1 MNHTPEPWKVYEYK
15 RPYKSG
21 DKEREHIER
30 SIYTAYDHPQLRGPY
45 PVVCASVGLGMDAGK
60 PLHMVSLKE
69 EDARRIV
76 VCVNACKGI
85 STDNLESILML
96 GDTLRGRFESRLPA
110 ESERDRL
117 LNAAK
122 SVIRNALDQIDV
134 HPCDENNDEVK
145 SHGLSPENRNLY
157 LTIQSIEV
165 TA

>member
-1 MNHTPEPWKVYEYK
+1 MNHTPEPWKVYEHK

-76 VCVNACKGI
+76 ACVNACKGI
-85 STDNLESILML
+85 GTEYLEHFGGTSFN
-96 GDTLRGRFESRLPA
+96 DFKKVKEQ
-110 ESERDRL
+110 RDRL
-117 LNAAK
+117 EAALAEYTLTLQAIAQGK
-122 SVIRNALDQIDV
+122 YAEGEESAMAQAALESAQKILK
-134 HPCDENNDEVK
+134 ENNHV
-145 SHGLSPENRNLY
+145 
-157 LTIQSIEV
+157 
-165 TA
+165 